1 MKHSI
6 GCETLLNI
14 EVLLTYYYQDTFFCV
29 LKKVIIFAKVY
40 INLSKQK
47 SL

>member
-14 EVLLTYYYQDTFFCV
+14 EVLLTYYYQDTFFV
-29 LKKVIIFAKVY
+29 FKKK
-40 INLSKQK
+40 
-47 SL
+47 